1 MADKPTDLTPE
12 DLEAHRARVERQD
25 RYLAQPD
32 RCPYCGSSDLTGG
45 SLTVDNGS
53 CSQRIWCSDCDHSW
67 YDCYALVG
75 FTEV

>member
-1 MADKPTDLTPE
+1 MADIPNAE
-12 DLEAHRARVERQD
+12 DLEHLEAFRQAKERQD

-32 RCPYCGSSDLTGG
+32 RCPYCGSSDLTAG
-45 SLTVDNGS
+45 SLTMDRGT

-75 FTEV
+75 FTEP